1 MLFPCREIAQ
11 SRRYLIQGTDTSDGV
26 QLKIQNPKQTRNTQ
40 KTNKDALPRRRLESK
55 ATRRDDSS
63 TTVPKRKLT
72 TFPSSLSPS
81 PLHWGKAIIY
91 SRRGPPF
98 PVLGRSDIAGFSTIF
113 PFSFPPLFL
122 FFFLVIKLI
131 KVYNPFFPSLF
142 LLFYRCHLR
151 VEGMKGKKRIPDL
164 PFVAE

>member
-26 QLKIQNPKQTRNTQ
+26 QLKIQNTKQTRNTKNQ
-40 KTNKDALPRRRLESK
+40 QRRASTAAPRKQSNK
-55 ATRRDDSS
+55 TRRFINDCTEKETHHLSFF
-63 TTVPKRKLT
+63 
-72 TFPSSLSPS
+72 TFSLSPTLGKSHHIFPPRS
-81 PLHWGKAIIY
+81 PL
-91 SRRGPPF
+91 

-122 FFFLVIKLI
+122 FSFLVIKLI